1 MDMQMNTSKSTRK
14 HFLYK
19 HPLFRKTRTRQ
30 GIWYE
35 SSPYY
40 LWWRYLRLNEVYKQ
54 MCLGNIAPNDT
65 HTAFQNIHAYDDTR
79 EGFANWFRTV
89 GEDLFCELKNPN
101 IVKELYAEDNIHAWT
116 DDSRVLVSIPV
127 SQNTEWVM
135 KQLNRIVTKHR
146 DAEERRLEK
155 GKPQS
160 SSALYTFAQ
169 EPDVPALK
177 RYLAIYE
184 LHTSKT
190 AAGRKRSYMDTG
202 SAYFGNKVQPES
214 AKSMAYRMVKTARQ
228 IIENTLD
235 GEFPK
240 FRVRQ

>member
-1 MDMQMNTSKSTRK
+1 MTAPTQAPK

-19 HPLFRKTRTRQ
+19 HPLFKAKRTRQ

-40 LWWRYLRLNEVYKQ
+40 LWWRFLRHNDTYKD
-54 MCLGNIAPNDT
+54 MCLGKFPPNET
-65 HTAFQNIHAYDDTR
+65 HHFFQNIHAYDDTR
-79 EGFANWFRTV
+79 EGFARWFREI
-89 GEDLFCELKNPN
+89 GEDLFCENKTPN
-101 IVKELYAEDNIHAWT
+101 IVKELGYEDDAMQWQ

-127 SQNTEWVM
+127 HQNTEWVM

-146 DAEERRLEK
+146 NAEQRRKDK

-160 SSALYTFAQ
+160 SNANYRFTQ

-177 RYLAIYE
+177 RYLEIYE
-184 LHTSKT
+184 LSIEKIQIGGKLRCRTYGELGNK
-190 AAGRKRSYMDTG
+190 
-202 SAYFGNKVQPES
+202 YFGNKVQPES
-214 AKSMAYRMVKTARQ
+214 AKSMAYRMVKTAKQ
-228 IIENTLD
+228 IIANTVD

-240 FRVRQ
+240 FSVRK